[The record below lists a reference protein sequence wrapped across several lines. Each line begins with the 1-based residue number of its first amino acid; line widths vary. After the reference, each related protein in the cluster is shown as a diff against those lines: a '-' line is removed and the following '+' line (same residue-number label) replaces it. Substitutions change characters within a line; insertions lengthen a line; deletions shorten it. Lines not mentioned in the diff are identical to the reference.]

1 MKTISVYCVY
11 IAFFCCLFLGSN
23 VSIAIGYPETFMGKY
38 FSNPAVYFIMI
49 AFLLSSLKAFVT
61 SKSEMRSF
69 VWLILACL
77 FSVLVNGAQFPRT
90 TFFPS
95 VMLPCLLSVTLYQL
109 RNQINRTLLKQ
120 MFYVYFV
127 AECIIAII
135 ERVHGACFFPEI
147 GFETNFNN
155 SGFDGFRS
163 FSLRG
168 HPLANGAVVSLMTS
182 FILISKCSVLKKN
195 ILALLGI
202 ISLLCFN
209 ARFAIVI
216 TCAMYGIFVLKEMKS
231 KHVKAKLKF
240 FYLLLVATFIFVLG
254 YLFMHGWGDRLVNNG
269 LDDDSSGARIV
280 ALKLVTDR
288 SITDLF
294 FGYKANVI
302 EQMTYSLDGIG
313 ATIENCWIIFLL
325 QYGIIFLVVGV
336 LLYIPMVK
344 KQIRWYP
351 RFESYFIIVPWLF
364 ITSSSNSIA
373 GGGITICMLF
383 IMFFAFDDFS
393 VKINR

>member
-11 IAFFCCLFLGSN
+11 IAFICCLFLGNN
-23 VSIAIGYPETFMGKY
+23 VSIAIGYPKTFMGE
-38 FSNPAVYFIMI
+38 FFPNPAVFFIML
-49 AFLLSSLKAFVT
+49 AFLMSSLKAFVT
-61 SKSEMRSF
+61 SKNEMRLF
-69 VWLILACL
+69 VWLIFACL
-77 FSVLVNGAQFPRT
+77 SSVFVNGAEFPRT
-90 TFFPS
+90 TLFPS
-95 VMLPCLLSVTLYQL
+95 IMLPCLLSVTLYKL

-120 MFYVYFV
+120 MFYIYFV

-135 ERVHGACFFPEI
+135 EKVHGACFFPEI
-147 GFETNFNN
+147 GFEANFNN

-168 HPLANGAVVSLMTS
+168 HPLANGAVVSLMIS
-182 FILISKCSVLKKN
+182 FILISKLSILKKN
-195 ILALLGI
+195 ILVLLGI

-209 ARFAIVI
+209 SRFAIVI
-216 TCAMYGIFVLKEMKS
+216 TCAMYGIFVFKEMKD

-240 FYLLLVATFIFVLG
+240 FYLLLVATFISVLG

-288 SITDLF
+288 SISDLLL
-294 FGYKANVI
+294 GYKANEI
-302 EQMTYSLDGIG
+302 EQMTYSLNGIG

-351 RFESYFIIVPWLF
+351 RFESYFILVPWLF
-364 ITSSSNSIA
+364 ITSSTNSIA